1 MRISDTTFFV
11 VDQGILGV
19 SIGQALAKDAKKVY
33 YFKHWMS
40 AFPKP
45 HELWIGKGIPGIDRA
60 DSYEDTKKE
69 VLAIDGIFVFPD
81 VGDGDKQKELRELG
95 ARVFGSG
102 ESGEME
108 MNRRLFKRILKQQ
121 GLSAPKYGFV
131 TGLDDLEELLRMEKD
146 LWIKLNVENRGILET
161 CHHEDWE
168 TSKVKWFYKLAK
180 DLDCFGGVTNFLWEK
195 PWPGVE
201 AGTDKFVVNGK
212 NFAECLYGFE
222 LKGDGYVCK
231 RMEMDQLPPPIK
243 LLESRMTSVERMYDT
258 CGAVS
263 SEVRVGENKV
273 PYYVDPCRRF
283 GNPPTACITAMYKNF
298 AEVVAGIADGIEI
311 KPEWNSEYGAE
322 LSIDVLGAD
331 ESSVKMDLKDKDF
344 DSIKLRAACKI
355 ENAYYN
361 IPFKSVGTVAVK
373 AVGLGSSKEEAEF
386 NVLKSAKE
394 FCDKTKYAYYDPETF
409 DKLDEELEKA
419 DKFEVGL

>member
-1 MRISDTTFFV
+1 
-11 VDQGILGV
+11 
-19 SIGQALAKDAKKVY
+19 
-33 YFKHWMS
+33 
-40 AFPKP
+40 
-45 HELWIGKGIPGIDRA
+45 
-60 DSYEDTKKE
+60 
-69 VLAIDGIFVFPD
+69 
-81 VGDGDKQKELRELG
+81 
-95 ARVFGSG
+95 
-102 ESGEME
+102 
-108 MNRRLFKRILKQQ
+108 
-121 GLSAPKYGFV
+121 
-131 TGLDDLEELLRMEKD
+131 
-146 LWIKLNVENRGILET
+146 
-161 CHHEDWE
+161 
-168 TSKVKWFYKLAK
+168 
-180 DLDCFGGVTNFLWEK
+180 
-195 PWPGVE
+195 
-201 AGTDKFVVNGK
+201 
-212 NFAECLYGFE
+212 
-222 LKGDGYVCK
+222 
-231 RMEMDQLPPPIK
+231 
-243 LLESRMTSVERMYDT
+243 
-258 CGAVS
+258 
-263 SEVRVGENKV
+263 
-273 PYYVDPCRRF
+273 
-283 GNPPTACITAMYKNF
+283 MYKNF